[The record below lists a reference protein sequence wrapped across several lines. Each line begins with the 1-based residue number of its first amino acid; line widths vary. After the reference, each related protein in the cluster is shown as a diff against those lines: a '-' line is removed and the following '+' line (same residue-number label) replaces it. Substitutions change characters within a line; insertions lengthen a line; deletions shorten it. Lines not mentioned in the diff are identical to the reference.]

1 MALFQDMVGKIGSS
15 GLTLGP
21 SKGQQFEL
29 LLWMVIKF
37 HGQQTHS
44 LLDVPYQDDWN
55 VHLIVHLA
63 DIDLQTSSDGFFQKF
78 LLKSSPLGKKEG
90 IGISLSAII
99 ANLGEDKLA
108 SACFLS
114 CRKKVVISF

>member
-1 MALFQDMVGKIGSS
+1 MALFEDMVGKISSS
-15 GLTLGP
+15 GLALGP

-55 VHLIVHLA
+55 VHFVIHLA

-78 LLKSSPLGKKEG
+78 LFKSSPLGKKEG
-90 IGISLSAII
+90 SRISLSAII
-99 ANLGEDKLA
+99 TDLAEAKLA
-108 SACFLS
+108 GACFLS
-114 CRKKVVISF
+114 Y

>member
-1 MALFQDMVGKIGSS
+1 MALFQDMVGKISCS
-15 GLTLGP
+15 GLALGP

-37 HGQQTHS
+37 HGQQTHG

-55 VHLIVHLA
+55 THLIVHLA
-63 DIDLQTSSDGFFQKF
+63 DINLQTSSDGFFQKF

-90 IGISLSAII
+90 SRIGLSAII
-99 ANLGEDKLA
+99 ANLGEAKLA